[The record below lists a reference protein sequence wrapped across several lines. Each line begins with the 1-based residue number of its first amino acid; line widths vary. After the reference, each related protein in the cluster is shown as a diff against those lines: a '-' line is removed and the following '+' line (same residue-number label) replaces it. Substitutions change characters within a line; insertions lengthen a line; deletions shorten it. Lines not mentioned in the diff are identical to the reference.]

1 MTGNQLAG
9 METENRGGN
18 LTCLCEAGKATLTPV
33 NKNVIHCKKKKINS
47 VLSKTLLVQVT
58 ARFLRFIHSQGC
70 T

>member
-33 NKNVIHCKKKKINS
+33 NKNVIHCKKKNNKKLSS
-47 VLSKTLLVQVT
+47 V
-58 ARFLRFIHSQGC
+58 
-70 T
+70 

>member
-33 NKNVIHCKKKKINS
+33 NKNVIHCKKKQ
-47 VLSKTLLVQVT
+47 KTKTQFCLKL
-58 ARFLRFIHSQGC
+58 C
-70 T
+70 